1 MSYQERRYANI
12 DEFRWMETPNFD
24 PLSDAIDG
32 LMDAMFLDEV
42 QRNRREAGM
51 TDDGPEDLFSEMEWA
66 C

>member
-1 MSYQERRYANI
+1 MGYREKRYANF
-12 DEFRWMETPNFD
+12 DEFRMMETPNFD

-42 QRNRREAGM
+42 QRSRREAGM
-51 TDDGPEDLFSEMEWA
+51 TDDGPEDVFSEMEWA